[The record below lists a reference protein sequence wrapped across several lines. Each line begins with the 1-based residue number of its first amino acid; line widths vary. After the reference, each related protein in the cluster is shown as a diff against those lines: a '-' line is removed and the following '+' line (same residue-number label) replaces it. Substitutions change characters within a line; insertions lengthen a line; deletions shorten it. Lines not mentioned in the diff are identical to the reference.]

1 MAKVRKIYN
10 TGSNKKIIVVKTVKK
25 SKQKPKEGNQFGSG
39 NSGIQTPTGSKSKPK
54 EILPDIKD
62 LEKEVLKSII
72 GQDVAVRKIVT
83 AIYRAINFKTV
94 KSNILVIGNSGIRKK
109 KKSRLNLVQFF
120 YLMTQKRQR
129 GKNKRYSTCLLWQCI
144 YYFFR

>member
-62 LEKEVLKSII
+62 MEKEVLKSII
-72 GQDVAVRKIVT
+72 GQDVAVRKIIT
-83 AIYRAINFKTV
+83 AIYRAIK
-94 KSNILVIGNSGIRKK
+94 IL
-109 KKSRLNLVQFF
+109 
-120 YLMTQKRQR
+120 
-129 GKNKRYSTCLLWQCI
+129 LL
-144 YYFFR
+144 YF